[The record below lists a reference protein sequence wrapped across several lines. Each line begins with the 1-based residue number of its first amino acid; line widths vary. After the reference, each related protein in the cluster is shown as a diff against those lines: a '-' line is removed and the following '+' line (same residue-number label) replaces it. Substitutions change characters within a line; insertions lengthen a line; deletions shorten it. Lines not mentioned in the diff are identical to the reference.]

1 MCLFRVSCFYWV
13 YAQFLKIQISTN
25 DEVGLLF
32 LTWPHTQQLRYS
44 WTLESA
50 KPMSYLNGLVVFPIF
65 FNLSLNLAIRSSWSE
80 PQPQLP
86 PGLVFAD
93 YIELLHPWLKNINNL
108 VLVLTIWWCPCV
120 ELSLV
125 LLEEGVCYDQYVLL
139 AKLLEYNL
147 PWPSILKQMGIYFRK
162 SLPDYWIPLN
172 PNKPSTKQ
180 TKKQTK

>member
-32 LTWPHTQQLRYS
+32 LTWPHTQRLRYS

-50 KPMSYLNGLVVFPIF
+50 KPMSYLNGLVVFSIF

-93 YIELLHPWLKNINNL
+93 SIELLHLWLKNIINL
-108 VLVLTIWWCPCV
+108 VLVLTIWWCPCA

-125 LLEEGVCYDQYVLL
+125 LLEEGVCYDKCVLL
-139 AKLLEYNL
+139 AKLCYPLTCFILYSKTKFTCYSRYLLTSHFCVPVPYNEKD
-147 PWPSILKQMGIYFRK
+147 IFFEC
-162 SLPDYWIPLN
+162 
-172 PNKPSTKQ
+172 
-180 TKKQTK
+180 